1 MTEGVPPAV
10 DRSFPKSV
18 RVLHR
23 TEYLRV
29 QQGGRRFATPRL
41 AFMFLPAEAGLRL
54 GITVSKK
61 VGPSV
66 TRSLVKRRLREA
78 FRQHRHKWPID
89 GVVVVVA
96 RAPAAEASYAALE
109 GDFFAWAK
117 FMKRN
122 ER

>member
-1 MTEGVPPAV
+1 MTEGDQPAI

-54 GITVSKK
+54 GVTVSKK

-66 TRSLVKRRLREA
+66 TRSLVN
-78 FRQHRHKWPID
+78 RQNRHAWPID

-96 RAPAAEASYAALE
+96 RAPAAAASYQELE
-109 GDFFAWAK
+109 ADFFAWAR
-117 FMKRN
+117 FMKRSA
-122 ER
+122 R

>member
-1 MTEGVPPAV
+1 MTEGDQPAI

-54 GITVSKK
+54 GVTVSKK

-78 FRQHRHKWPID
+78 FRQNRHAWPID
-89 GVVVVVA
+89 GGVVVA
-96 RAPAAEASYAALE
+96 RAPAAAASYQELE
-109 GDFFAWAK
+109 ADFFAWAR
-117 FMKRN
+117 FMKRSA
-122 ER
+122 R

>member
-1 MTEGVPPAV
+1 MTEGVPPVV

-41 AFMFLPAEAGLRL
+41 AFMFLPAEEGLRL
-54 GITVSKK
+54 GVTVSKK

-78 FRQHRHKWPID
+78 FRQHRHKWPIT

-96 RAPAAEASYAALE
+96 RAPAATASYAALE

-117 FMKRN
+117 FLTRGG
-122 ER
+122 R